1 MDLLRKVM
9 EIFSAGQIRK
19 KTGQSNTL
27 SFFAGSFQLLIFEQC
42 KLLKPGS
49 GAPPYLMPLL
59 FKKSL
64 IRDAASVCFSSSTK
78 CPPFNKLICAS
89 FISFLKASAPG

>member
-19 KTGQSNTL
+19 KTGQFNTL
-27 SFFAGSFQLLIFEQC
+27 SFFAGSFQSLIFEQC

-49 GAPPYLMPLL
+49 GAP
-59 FKKSL
+59 
-64 IRDAASVCFSSSTK
+64 I
-78 CPPFNKLICAS
+78 
-89 FISFLKASAPG
+89 